1 MTLPPIPASVR
12 TSAAG
17 LAGAVLGWIAVIPGV
32 HPAVAAACGFLSMLC
47 FGGGLHLAAD
57 ARALK
62 VATDGTARVC
72 ATCGRPADPPS
83 ASKATPSRSVG
94 GPPDVNG

>member
-1 MTLPPIPASVR
+1 MQIPQIPPSVR

-17 LAGAVLGWIAVIPGV
+17 FAGAVLGWIAVIPGV
-32 HPAVAAACGFLSMLC
+32 HPVVAAACGFLSMLC

-62 VATDGTARVC
+62 IAAENTARVC
-72 ATCGRPADPPS
+72 ASCGRPTDPIDPA
-83 ASKATPSRSVG
+83 AS
-94 GPPDVNG
+94 

>member
-1 MTLPPIPASVR
+1 MQIPPIPPSVR

-17 LAGAVLGWIAVIPGV
+17 FAGAVLGWIAVIPGV

-62 VATDGTARVC
+62 VAAESTARVC
-72 ATCGRPADPPS
+72 ATCGRPTLDPPES
-83 ASKATPSRSVG
+83 PPAS
-94 GPPDVNG
+94 